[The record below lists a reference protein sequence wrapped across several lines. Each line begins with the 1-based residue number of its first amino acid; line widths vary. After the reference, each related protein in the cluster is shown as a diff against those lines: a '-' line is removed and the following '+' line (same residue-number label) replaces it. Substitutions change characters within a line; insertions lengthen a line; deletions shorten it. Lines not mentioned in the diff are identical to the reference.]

1 MKGVKVTFRS
11 NMDGNSS
18 LADSNNTIEGARI
31 EIYIF
36 NLPDI

>member
-1 MKGVKVTFRS
+1 MKGLKVTFRS
-11 NMDGNSS
+11 NMDGDSL
-18 LADSNNTIEGARI
+18 LADSNNTKERTRI